1 MHYVVFLMD
10 HGRAPYRDI
19 VEMNMPGTYMLDW
32 LIVHTVGGGPFGW
45 WLWDTA
51 SGIVAIAGCLWIA
64 GPGRRAAGATA
75 GALAYLI
82 HLADGPKEFGQR
94 DWIVAVSLALA
105 MGCLFTALRRDRPQ
119 WMAGFMG
126 LCVFAA
132 AIKPPV
138 IAIGFLFLAAACWM
152 VSKRRIAEAPQRS
165 VAAVRSL
172 LLWSFVGALV
182 PAAMV
187 AVFLL
192 RWGVV
197 REFVAILRGL
207 VPWYGSLDRLSL
219 LHLARRAPNQQ
230 LIPLLL
236 GALAIF
242 ILCRSWRRW
251 ESAFLCAAMLS
262 GTLLFFVQGKGWPYH
277 RYPEMIFAALWGLLE
292 LDRGLR
298 GGKSVRI
305 IATATLAATMIVVT
319 PLLVRSIYAW
329 SGTLGNVPYL
339 EADLNA
345 LGGPALS
352 GKIQCL
358 DMTEAACIDV
368 LYRMNLLQSTG
379 YIYDFYFF
387 PARAN
392 HVTIPLQKRFLEEV
406 TLRPPQVI
414 VLSADTW
421 PGNYNSYQ
429 QVDRWPAFREFL
441 ERNYQLYREQS
452 SDPPHPGSG
461 YKLYVRETPADQATA
476 R

>member
-32 LIVHTVGGGPFGW
+32 LIVHIVGGGPFGW
-45 WLWDTA
+45 WLWDTS
-51 SGIVAIAGCLWIA
+51 SGLVGIAACLWIA
-64 GPGRRAAGATA
+64 GHGRRAAGATA

-105 MGCLFTALRRDRPQ
+105 MACLFAALRRNRPQ

-126 LCVFAA
+126 LCVVAA

-138 IAIGFLFLAAACWM
+138 IGIGLLFLAAACWIAY
-152 VSKRRIAEAPQRS
+152 KRTPVGAPERS
-165 VAAVRSL
+165 GATVPTL
-172 LLWSFVGALV
+172 LLWSFLGALV

-197 REFVAILRGL
+197 REFFSILRGL
-207 VPWYGSLDRLSL
+207 VPWYGSLDRLSF

-236 GALAIF
+236 GALAVF
-242 ILCRSWRRW
+242 VLCRSWRRW
-251 ESAFLCAAMLS
+251 ESTFLLAAMLS

-292 LDRGLR
+292 LDRGVR

-305 IATATLAATMIVVT
+305 LAAATLAVTMIAVT
-319 PLLVRSIYAW
+319 PMLVRSIYAW

-352 GKIQCL
+352 GKVQCL

-368 LYRMNLLQSTG
+368 LYRMKLLQSTG
-379 YIYDFYFF
+379 YIYDFYLF
-387 PARAN
+387 PSRPN
-392 HVTIPLQKRFLEEV
+392 QVTAPLQKRFLEEV
-406 TLRPPQVI
+406 DRLPPQVI

-421 PGNYNSYQ
+421 PGNINSYQ
-429 QVDRWPAFREFL
+429 QVDRWPQFEDFL
-441 ERNYQLYREQS
+441 RRNYRLYREQTS
-452 SDPPHPGSG
+452 EPPHPGSG
-461 YKLYVRETPADQATA
+461 YKLYVRDSP
-476 R
+476 